1 MGCFHVSHGSTGTKI
16 KYLKG
21 WGNVDH
27 SLVVSVYLTYKKK
40 RKEKRVRQEYLV
52 SKEKESGL
60 LGRLKVGLIIKLQKL
75 SES

>member
-1 MGCFHVSHGSTGTKI
+1 M
-16 KYLKG
+16 
-21 WGNVDH
+21 
-27 SLVVSVYLTYKKK
+27 LTTHLWILFILLIKK

>member
-1 MGCFHVSHGSTGTKI
+1 M
-16 KYLKG
+16 
-21 WGNVDH
+21 
-27 SLVVSVYLTYKKK
+27 LTTHLWFLFILLIEKK